1 MSIRRGFRV
10 VGVLWLLAA
19 WPASAGDLTVTGAWA
34 RTTAPGAG
42 MGAIYLT
49 IDNGSARSDRLLKL
63 STPVAGKAEVHRT
76 EVLDGIV
83 RMREVA
89 VLHVAAGERIEF
101 KPGGH
106 HVMLIGLMKPLVEGQ
121 VFELKLVF
129 EVSGARN
136 VRVVVR
142 SGAGA

>member
-1 MSIRRGFRV
+1 MRIGLTASLLG
-10 VGVLWLLAA
+10 LLAA
-19 WPASAGDLTVTGAWA
+19 GTALAGELTVTGAWA
-34 RTTAPGAG
+34 RSTPPGAG

-49 IDNGSARSDRLLKL
+49 IDNGSTKSDRLLKL
-63 STPVAGKAEVHRT
+63 RTSVASATQVHRT
-76 EVLDGIV
+76 EELDGIV

-106 HVMLIGLMKPLVEGQ
+106 HVMLMGLQKPLVEGQ
-121 VFELKLVF
+121 VFELELVF
-129 EVSGARN
+129 EVAGPRK

-142 SGAGA
+142 SGA

>member
-1 MSIRRGFRV
+1 MIIRQGLRAIGL
-10 VGVLWLLAA
+10 LWLLAA
-19 WPASAGDLTVTGAWA
+19 WPAMAGDLTVTGAWA
-34 RTTAPGAG
+34 RTTAPGVG

-49 IDNGSARSDRLLKL
+49 IDNGSAKSDRLLKL
-63 STPVAGKAEVHRT
+63 STPVAATAEVHRT

-106 HVMLIGLMKPLVEGQ
+106 HVMLMGLKKPLVEGQ
-121 VFELKLVF
+121 VFDLELAF
-129 EVSGARN
+129 EISGPRK

-142 SGAGA
+142 SGA

>member
-1 MSIRRGFRV
+1 MNIRQGLRLAGL
-10 VGVLWLLAA
+10 LWLLAA
-19 WPASAGDLTVTGAWA
+19 WPASAGELTVTGAWA
-34 RTTAPGAG
+34 RTTAPGVG

-49 IDNGSARSDRLLKL
+49 IDNGSAKSDRLLKL
-63 STPVAGKAEVHRT
+63 RAPVAATAEVHRT

-101 KPGGH
+101 RPGGH
-106 HVMLIGLMKPLVEGQ
+106 HVMLTGLKKPLVEGQ
-121 VFELKLVF
+121 VFDLELVF
-129 EVSGARN
+129 EVAGPRM

-142 SGAGA
+142 SGV

>member
-1 MSIRRGFRV
+1 MSTRQGLRV
-10 VGVLWLLAA
+10 AGLMWLLAA
-19 WPASAGDLTVTGAWA
+19 WPASAGELTVTGAWA
-34 RTTAPGAG
+34 RPTAPGVG

-49 IDNGSARSDRLLKL
+49 IDNGSAKSDRLLKL
-63 STPVAGKAEVHRT
+63 RTPVAARAEVHRT

-106 HVMLIGLMKPLVEGQ
+106 HVMLMGLKKPLVEGQ
-121 VFELKLVF
+121 VFDLELVF
-129 EVSGARN
+129 EVSGPRK
-136 VRVVVR
+136 VRVVVK
-142 SGAGA
+142 SGA

>member
-1 MSIRRGFRV
+1 MTVRQGLRV
-10 VGVLWLLAA
+10 AGLLWLFAA

-34 RTTAPGAG
+34 RSTAPGVG
-42 MGAIYLT
+42 MGAIYLV

-63 STPVAGKAEVHRT
+63 GTPVASKAEVHRT

-101 KPGGH
+101 RPGAH
-106 HVMLIGLMKPLVEGQ
+106 HVMLMGLRKPLVEGQ
-121 VFELKLVF
+121 VFDLELVF
-129 EVSGARN
+129 EVSGPRK
-136 VRVVVR
+136 VRVVVK
-142 SGAGA
+142 SGA

>member
-1 MSIRRGFRV
+1 MNIRQGLRV
-10 VGVLWLLAA
+10 VGLLWLLAA

-49 IDNGSARSDRLLKL
+49 IDNGSAKSDRLLKL
-63 STPVAGKAEVHRT
+63 RTPAAGKAEVHRT
-76 EVLDGIV
+76 EVLDGMV

-106 HVMLIGLMKPLVEGQ
+106 HVMLTGLKKPLVKGQ
-121 VFELKLVF
+121 VFDLELVF
-129 EVSGARN
+129 EVSGPRK

-142 SGAGA
+142 SGA

>member
-1 MSIRRGFRV
+1 MKMRIGLTAILL
-10 VGVLWLLAA
+10 GLLAA
-19 WPASAGDLTVTGAWA
+19 GTALAGELTVTGAWA
-34 RTTAPGAG
+34 RSTPPGAG

-49 IDNGSARSDRLLKL
+49 IDNGSTKSDRLLKL
-63 STPVAGKAEVHRT
+63 RTSVASATQVHRT
-76 EVLDGIV
+76 EELDGIV

-106 HVMLIGLMKPLVEGQ
+106 HVMLMGLQKPLVEGQ
-121 VFELKLVF
+121 VFELELVF
-129 EVSGARN
+129 EVAGPRK

-142 SGAGA
+142 SGA